1 MKIKKSTIK
10 VIVSLIVVVAVVV
23 LGYFSL
29 PLVFELIKYL
39 IKLFLPFL
47 LGYLFALVAKPLVSF
62 IQKWIKVPRGV
73 ASIIVMVLIL
83 GILGSIIGTVI
94 YKIVDEI
101 KNLYE
106 YIQGNYASIEKSIMG
121 MVAETKDFFSN
132 LHPSIQEAINT
143 TTNNMLERFGNFI
156 NNNSEPMMNQ
166 AGNIAKALPGIFI
179 GVIVFLL
186 SSFFMLVDYE
196 LISTVIHKVFK
207 GNSLEKFERVKL
219 EIRNYLGGYVK
230 AQLLIMSIAFCIML
244 ISFSILKVEFGFVI
258 ALGIAVLDALPF
270 FGSGAALWPWSIVSF
285 VNGDLKRGFGIII
298 VYVII
303 FMTRQL
309 IEPKIV
315 SSKIGLHPIL
325 TLLSMY
331 VGYRVL
337 SVGGMILGPLI
348 LMLIIS
354 FYKAG
359 VFDGLIR
366 FMRGMWNFFKAEF
379 NIIKNYIKELGE

>member
-1 MKIKKSTIK
+1 MKVKKSTIK
-10 VIVSLIVVVAVVV
+10 VLISLIVVVSVIV

-29 PLVFELIKYL
+29 PMVFDGVRYL

-47 LGYLFALVAKPLVSF
+47 LGYLFALIARPLVSF
-62 IQKWIKVPRGV
+62 TQKLIKVPRGIATIV
-73 ASIIVMVLIL
+73 VMVLIL
-83 GILGSIIGTVI
+83 GILGSIVGTVI
-94 YKIVDEI
+94 YKIVDEA

-106 YIQGNYASIEKSIMG
+106 YIQWNYASIERSVIN
-121 MVAETKDFFSN
+121 MVEETKDFFSN
-132 LHPSIQEAINT
+132 LHPSVQEAINT
-143 TTNNMLERFGNFI
+143 TTNTMLEKFSNFI
-156 NNNSEPMMNQ
+156 NSNSEPMMSH
-166 AGNIAKALPGIFI
+166 AGNVAKSLPGIFI

-186 SSFFMLVDYE
+186 SSFFMLTDYE
-196 LISTVIHKVFK
+196 LISDTIHKVFK
-207 GNSLEKFERVKL
+207 GNSLEKLERVKQQ
-219 EIRNYLGGYVK
+219 IRNYLGGYVK

-244 ISFSILKVEFGFVI
+244 ISFSILNIEFGFVI

-270 FGSGAALWPWSIVSF
+270 FGSGAALWPWSIISF
-285 VNGDLKRGFGIII
+285 INGDLTRGFGLIII
-298 VYVII
+298 YAII
-303 FMTRQL
+303 FMSRQF

-331 VGYRVL
+331 VGYRIL

-366 FMRGMWNFFKAEF
+366 LIRGMWNFFKAEV
-379 NIIKNYIKELGE
+379 NIIKSYIRELGE